1 MGCDAHG
8 YRPAGEAAA
17 LLAQDREPSPVRPKP
32 IFIGSCRFAFYLL
45 LVVWLTWPLAADPAR
60 RLPAT
65 TSPCNYDNLH
75 IGWAMAWQC
84 HAVAT
89 PGASLGQANIYHPT
103 DNALFYGPPGLGG
116 LLLFGPIYALSGN
129 PTLAL
134 NGLFL
139 LANALT
145 AWAVHTVLRRWT
157 TSSVA
162 GFLGAFAYLTSRW
175 VLWKFLPSAPH
186 YTVLWWFPFLIDA
199 AARAEGR
206 LRDAAR
212 VGVLTAL
219 QCLADPVYVAAAVLG
234 PLGLLTA
241 GRLVRRAT
249 RPSGFA
255 LLGGLALA
263 AALLWPVYLPYLAVR
278 AANPELATQSYWAHP
293 IFLEAVRL
301 RLPLGFL
308 AETRPTSFAPLLLLP
323 IGLGLFSAWRA
334 RVVPPE
340 PVRRGLAHALLWT
353 SVGLALSVT
362 PSVVWDGRD
371 LALPHAVLWRWFPFL
386 ENLRAQERPSV
397 AALFGICLLV
407 GLAYRVLAAEIE
419 RVCRGGVRAAVV
431 TAALVVAITG
441 GTWLQYSRGIGLPE
455 ALARRPLPP
464 AYPTRIAI
472 GPDAPLLAQI
482 RAGEGPLLELPVIGL
497 FDDFMP
503 DFHAAAMYRSIQ
515 HWRPLLNGYASY
527 WPADWPERMRT
538 ADRLPDPAALRT
550 LVRETG
556 LRTILVHCNFLL
568 RQGWCAEWRDLAAR
582 GGDERLRFVAAADD
596 DLLFEIRADG

>member
-1 MGCDAHG
+1 MKAN
-8 YRPAGEAAA
+8 
-17 LLAQDREPSPVRPKP
+17 P
-32 IFIGSCRFAFYLL
+32 IFIGSGRLAFYLL
-45 LVVWLTWPLAADPAR
+45 LVVWLTWPLAADPAH

-89 PGASLGQANIYHPT
+89 ADADLGQANIYHPT
-103 DNALFYGPPGLGG
+103 DSALFYGPPGLGG

-145 AWAVHTVLRRWT
+145 AWAIHTVVRRWT
-157 TSSVA
+157 ASSVA
-162 GFLGAFAYLTSRW
+162 GFLGAFTYLTSRW

-186 YTVLWWFPFLIDA
+186 YTALWWFPFLIDA
-199 AARAEGR
+199 AARTEGR
-206 LRDAAR
+206 VRDGAR

-241 GRLVRRAT
+241 GRLLRRAT
-249 RPSGFA
+249 RASGLA
-255 LLGGLALA
+255 LLGGLVLA

-278 AANPELATQSYWAHP
+278 AANPGLATQSYWAHP
-293 IFLEAVRL
+293 IFLDAVRL
-301 RLPLGFL
+301 RLPFGFL

-323 IGLGLFSAWRA
+323 IGLGLIAAWRA
-334 RVVPPE
+334 GVALSE
-340 PVRRGLAHALLWT
+340 PVRRGLTHALLWT
-353 SVGLALSVT
+353 VVGLLLSVG
-362 PSVVWDGRD
+362 PSVVWSGRD
-371 LALPHAVLWRWFPFL
+371 VVLPHAVLWRWFPFL

-397 AALFGICLLV
+397 AALIGICLLV
-407 GLAYRVLAAEIE
+407 GLAYRVLAAETR
-419 RVCRGGVRAAVV
+419 RVLHGGKAAAVA
-431 TAALVVAITG
+431 TAVLAVAIAG
-441 GTWLQYSRGIGLPE
+441 ATWLQYSHGLGLPE

-472 GPDAPLLAQI
+472 GPDTPLLAQI
-482 RAGEGPLLELPVIGL
+482 REGEGPLLELPVIGP
-497 FDDFMP
+497 FGDFMP

-527 WPADWPERMRT
+527 WPASWPERMRT
-538 ADRLPDPAALRT
+538 ADRLPDPAAVAT
-550 LVRETG
+550 LVADTG
-556 LRTILVHCNFLL
+556 LRTILVHCSFLL
-568 RQGWCAEWRDLAAR
+568 RQGWCAEWRELAAR
-582 GGDERLRFVAAADD
+582 GGDERLRFVAAEGD
-596 DLLFEIRADG
+596 DLLFEIRAGG